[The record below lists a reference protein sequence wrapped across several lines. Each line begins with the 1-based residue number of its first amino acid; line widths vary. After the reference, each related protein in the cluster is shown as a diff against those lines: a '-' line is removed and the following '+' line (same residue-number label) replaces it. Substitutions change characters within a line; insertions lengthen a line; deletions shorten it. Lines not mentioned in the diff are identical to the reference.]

1 MLSMTG
7 MRRISGD
14 DGVGDVAHLCG
25 GCSHSCAGGHGYG
38 VREEGKEQVMFGGGY
53 KKKKILKLAKEY
65 ASKRELGWE
74 TYYREM
80 SGLLR

>member
-1 MLSMTG
+1 
-7 MRRISGD
+7 
-14 DGVGDVAHLCG
+14 
-25 GCSHSCAGGHGYG
+25 
-38 VREEGKEQVMFGGGY
+38 MFGGGY